1 VYRTDKKF
9 NLEDRLVE
17 FAANAVLFSK
27 DLPSDMT
34 RQYYGNQFLRSGGSS
49 ALNFSEA
56 QGTNTN
62 RDYINKAGISP
73 KELEESKVN
82 LKIFNNI
89 EYGKATKRGNLLDE
103 VE

>member
-1 VYRTDKKF
+1 MYRTDKKF

-27 DLPSDMT
+27 DLTSDMP
-34 RQYYGNQFLRSGGSS
+34 RQDYGNQLLQSGRSS

-62 RDYINKAGISP
+62 RDYINKAGISL
-73 KELEESKVN
+73 KELEE
-82 LKIFNNI
+82 
-89 EYGKATKRGNLLDE
+89 
-103 VE
+103 